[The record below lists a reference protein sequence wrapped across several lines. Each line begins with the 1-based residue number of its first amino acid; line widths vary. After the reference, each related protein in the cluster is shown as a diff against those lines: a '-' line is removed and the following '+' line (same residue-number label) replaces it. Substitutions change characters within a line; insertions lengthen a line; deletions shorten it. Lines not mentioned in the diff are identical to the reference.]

1 MLSQNTKSGV
11 GETCTKG
18 QLKNNLETQKEAQC
32 TWTPMGFF
40 SKNRHSS
47 SRHFVVKKEFL
58 KEVMIE
64 LNGTGLDLSK
74 ALVLNGCI
82 ISKPGEGCMWVLIT
96 GLVKKACLSFSK
108 RSYGKPNWTLSQPNI
123 IAGCLWKLKWIKP
136 IK

>member
-1 MLSQNTKSGV
+1 
-11 GETCTKG
+11 
-18 QLKNNLETQKEAQC
+18 
-32 TWTPMGFF
+32 MGFF

-82 ISKPGEGCMWVLIT
+82 ISKPGEGCM
-96 GLVKKACLSFSK
+96 
-108 RSYGKPNWTLSQPNI
+108 
-123 IAGCLWKLKWIKP
+123 
-136 IK
+136 